1 MKKQILAESAA
12 NLYIE
17 KFMTLEN
24 IAKQLNVSERTLS
37 RWKAEGNWDEKRVKH
52 IQAKTTFHEDLYN
65 FGKNLLDSIQNDMA
79 KGEKIESS
87 RMYTLTKIMNMIKNV
102 KPYKDKVTAEN
113 CGIERPKF
121 VGLSADIVREIE
133 EKILGITYE
142 D

>member
-52 IQAKTTFHEDLYN
+52 IQAKTTFHEDLCD
-65 FGKNLLDSIQNDMA
+65 FGETLLESIKADMEN
-79 KGEKIESS
+79 GEKIEPS
-87 RMYTLTKIMNMIKNV
+87 RMYTLTKIMNMLKNV
-102 KPYKDKVTAEN
+102 KTYEDKVTAEN
-113 CGIERPKF
+113 CETEKPKSA
-121 VGLSADIVREIE
+121 GLSPDIIREIE
-133 EKILGITYE
+133 EKILGITYDE
-142 D
+142 

>member
-1 MKKQILAESAA
+1 MKKQILAETAA

-37 RWKAEGNWDEKRVKH
+37 RWKAGGNWDEKRFKH
-52 IQAKTTFHEDLYN
+52 IQAKTTFHEDLCD
-65 FGKNLLDSIQNDMA
+65 FGKTLLESIKADMENG
-79 KGEKIESS
+79 KKIESS
-87 RMYTLTKIMNMIKNV
+87 RMYTLTKIMNMLKNV
-102 KPYKDKVTAEN
+102 KTYEDKVTAKN
-113 CGIERPKF
+113 CETEKPKS